1 MQFAPCLQQ
10 HVDAFG
16 AMKARYRDGKRC
28 VLRDA

>member
-1 MQFAPCLQQ
+1 MQFAPRLQQ
-10 HVDAFG
+10 HVDALG